1 MRRLRKAK
9 ADSSVRSMTVWVA
22 RCEEEK
28 AGRRLSAPLHGE
40 QAIRMRSEFS
50 SNHLSTA
57 IDAAVDRTLAGQPLS
72 RDGAVDLALHASLP
86 ELLAAATVLRAHGKS
101 TTVTFSKKVFIPL
114 TTLCRD
120 YCGYCTFRKDPGQP
134 GAHFMTP
141 DEVLALAEQGR
152 RAGCKEALF
161 SLGDQPERIFPEAR
175 EFLREQGFTRTLDY
189 LAAMCELVL
198 DRTGLLPHA
207 NPGVMDR
214 PALERL
220 KNSNASVGLMLESVS
235 TRLMRGDL
243 PHAKAPDKVPA
254 LRLRTMEEAGKLSIA
269 FTTGILIG
277 IGETLGERIDSLFA
291 IRAMHEKYGH
301 IQEVIVQNF
310 RAKAEIPMANHPE
323 PSLDE
328 MLRTI
333 AVARLILGPYMNVQA
348 PPNLSY
354 ADFPRLLEAGI
365 NDWGGIS
372 PVTKDFI
379 NPEAAW
385 PQIRK
390 LEAETNG
397 RGFALRERLAL
408 YPEFTLREQFQ
419 SAPVRARLAA
429 LASGEGFALAD
440 AEIVRRSSSDRFG
453 TTGLA

>member
-1 MRRLRKAK
+1 MQPGWTSQNAARPIAEALDSARAPNGLSRAAAVRLA
-9 ADSSVRSMTVWVA
+9 S
-22 RCEEEK
+22 E
-28 AGRRLSAPLHGE
+28 APL
-40 QAIRMRSEFS
+40 S
-50 SNHLSTA
+50 
-57 IDAAVDRTLAGQPLS
+57 
-72 RDGAVDLALHASLP
+72 
-86 ELLAAATVLRAHGKS
+86 ELLEAATELRARGKG

-120 YCGYCTFRKDPGQP
+120 YCSYCTFRKDPGQP

-152 RAGCKEALF
+152 SAGCKEALF
-161 SLGDQPERIFPEAR
+161 SLGDQPERLFPEAR
-175 EFLREQGFTRTLDY
+175 EFLRHQGFTRTLDY
-189 LAAMCELVL
+189 LAAMSEMVL

-214 PALERL
+214 ASLERL
-220 KNSNASVGLMLESVS
+220 KNSNASVGLMLETVS
-235 TRLMRGDL
+235 PRLMRDDL

-254 LRLRTMEEAGKLSIA
+254 LRLRTIEEAGKLSIA

-277 IGETLGERIDSLFA
+277 IGETLEERIDSLLA
-291 IRAMHEKYGH
+291 IRALHEKHGH

-310 RAKAEIPMANHPE
+310 RAKPEIPMANHPE
-323 PSLDE
+323 PSLDD
-328 MLRTI
+328 MLRTL
-333 AVARLILGPYMNVQA
+333 AMARLILGPQMNLQA

-385 PQIRK
+385 PQISK
-390 LEAETNG
+390 LRSETQA
-397 RGFALRERLAL
+397 RGFTLRERLAL
-408 YPEFTLREQFQ
+408 YPELVARDGFLSSRVRESLSRF
-419 SAPVRARLAA
+419 AGPDGFPV
-429 LASGEGFALAD
+429 
-440 AEIVRRSSSDRFG
+440 
-453 TTGLA
+453 

>member
-1 MRRLRKAK
+1 MR
-9 ADSSVRSMTVWVA
+9 
-22 RCEEEK
+22 EE
-28 AGRRLSAPLHGE
+28 
-40 QAIRMRSEFS
+40 QS
-50 SNHLSTA
+50 SNGVSTA
-57 IDAAVDRTLAGQPLS
+57 IDAALDRTLGGERLS
-72 RDGAVDLALHASLP
+72 RDAALDLALNAPLP
-86 ELLAAATVLRAHGKS
+86 ELLAAATAVRAHGKG
-101 TTVTFSKKVFIPL
+101 TTITFSKKVFIPL

-161 SLGDQPERIFPEAR
+161 SLGDQPERVFPEAR

-198 DRTGLLPHA
+198 DRTGLVPHA

-214 PALERL
+214 PVLERL
-220 KNSNASVGLMLESVS
+220 KNSNASVGLMLETVS

-277 IGETLGERIDSLFA
+277 IGETLEERIDSLFA
-291 IRAMHEKYGH
+291 IRTLHEKYGH

-310 RAKAEIPMANHPE
+310 RAKTEIPMANHPE
-323 PSLDE
+323 PSLDN
-328 MLRTI
+328 MLHTI
-333 AVARLILGPYMNVQA
+333 AVARLVLGPHMNIQA

-354 ADFPRLLEAGI
+354 GDFPRLLEAGI

-385 PQIRK
+385 PQISK
-390 LEAETNG
+390 LEVETNA
-397 RGFALRERLAL
+397 RGFTLRERLAL
-408 YPEFTLREQFQ
+408 YPEFIRSDDFA
-419 SAPVRARLAA
+419 SAAIRKRLDI
-429 LASGEGFALAD
+429 LAD
-440 AEIVRRSSSDRFG
+440 AE
-453 TTGLA
+453 GLAV

>member
-1 MRRLRKAK
+1 MHTGSTEMQAESSSQSAIAAK
-9 ADSSVRSMTVWVA
+9 REQAQVGEGLNGRSLA
-22 RCEEEK
+22 RDT
-28 AGRRLSAPLHGE
+28 ALSLALKAPL
-40 QAIRMRSEFS
+40 Q
-50 SNHLSTA
+50 
-57 IDAAVDRTLAGQPLS
+57 D
-72 RDGAVDLALHASLP
+72 
-86 ELLAAATVLRAHGKS
+86 LLAAASSLRLQGKGNTIS
-101 TTVTFSKKVFIPL
+101 FSKKVFIPL

-175 EFLREQGFTRTLDY
+175 EFLRHQGFARTLDY

-214 PALERL
+214 SALERL
-220 KNSNASVGLMLESVS
+220 KNSNASVGVMLESVS
-235 TRLMRGDL
+235 VRLMRGDL

-254 LRLRTMEEAGKLSIA
+254 LRLRTLEEAGKLAIA

-277 IGETLGERIDSLFA
+277 IGETMEERIDSLFA
-291 IRAMHEKYGH
+291 IRALHEKYGH

-310 RAKAEIPMANHPE
+310 RAKAGIPMAHHPE
-323 PSLDE
+323 PALDD
-328 MLRTI
+328 MLRAI
-333 AVARLILGPYMNVQA
+333 ALARLILGPHMNIQA

-354 ADFPRLLEAGI
+354 ADFPRLLEGGI

-385 PQIRK
+385 PQISK
-390 LEAETNG
+390 LGGETTS
-397 RGFALRERLAL
+397 RGFTLRERLAI
-408 YPEFTLREQFQ
+408 YPEFLKREEFL
-419 SAPVRARLAA
+419 SPNVRPHVVP
-429 LASGEGFALAD
+429 LASPDGFA
-440 AEIVRRSSSDRFG
+440 R
-453 TTGLA
+453 